1 MLVVFRLSATM
12 LINSLNNILLMQYIN
27 TIQMAITSGMTVNN
41 NILLQNEQLFLQRP
55 SNSDITE
62 IIDKADHC
70 RRATVVTAITDKTT
84 HRHIA
89 CFDEI
94 L

>member
-1 MLVVFRLSATM
+1 MLVVFKLSATM

-55 SNSDITE
+55 SNSNIT
-62 IIDKADHC
+62 DKADRC
-70 RRATVVTAITDKTT
+70 RSATVVIAITDRTIHSYT
-84 HRHIA
+84 A
-89 CFDEI
+89 CSDEI

>member
-1 MLVVFRLSATM
+1 MLVVFRLSATT

-62 IIDKADHC
+62 ITDKADRC
-70 RRATVVTAITDKTT
+70 RRVTVVTAITDRTT
-84 HRHIA
+84 HKQTT
-89 CFDEI
+89 CSDEI